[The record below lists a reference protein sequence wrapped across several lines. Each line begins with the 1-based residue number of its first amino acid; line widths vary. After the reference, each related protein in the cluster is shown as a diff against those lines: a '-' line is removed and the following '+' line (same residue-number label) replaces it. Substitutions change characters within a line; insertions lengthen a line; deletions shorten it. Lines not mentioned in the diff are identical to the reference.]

1 MMRCGLF
8 FLVLLVLAA
17 PPAGAGSAWAAQGVS
32 DSEIVL
38 GVTSAF
44 KGNSA
49 SLGTELY
56 RGYMAYFAK
65 VNAAGG
71 INGRRIRVA
80 AYDDGYDPARAFAN
94 TMQLA
99 EKDKVFL
106 LFGNVGTPT
115 TAKVLPLLS
124 KYKDIPLYLFA
135 PFTGAQ
141 DFRDNPAIFN
151 LRASY
156 RQEAAELVDLLAGM
170 GKRRIGVFYQ
180 NDSYGRSGYDGVDR
194 ALKSKGEKVA
204 GEANYER
211 GAAFDTPMKA
221 QVSAILDAGANAIVC
236 VGSYQACAAFVRD
249 ARKANFTGPIANIS
263 FVGSE
268 ALLALL
274 AGQEKVDGRIYTADL
289 YNSQVVPHF
298 EDTSMEM
305 VKRYRDDMQKFS
317 LALPS
322 ALQDPSY
329 RPLIYSFGS
338 LEGYVNAYVLA
349 EGLKRAGKDLT
360 AEKLHAAI
368 EGMNSLDI
376 GLALPVSF
384 SPSKHQ
390 GRDKVYMV
398 KAAGGN
404 WVPVK

>member
-1 MMRCGLF
+1 MRRGLF
-8 FLVLLVLAA
+8 FIFLLVLAA
-17 PPAGAGSAWAAQGVS
+17 PLAAAGSAWAAQGVS

-65 VNAAGG
+65 INAAGG
-71 INGRRIRVA
+71 VNGRKIRVV
-80 AYDDGYDPARAFAN
+80 AYDDSYDPARAFAN
-94 TMQLA
+94 TVSLA

-115 TAKVLPLLS
+115 TAKILPLLI
-124 KYKDIPLYLFA
+124 KYKDLPLYLVA

-141 DFRDNPAIFN
+141 DFRDNNSIFN

-156 RQEAAELVDLLAGM
+156 RQETAELVDLFYGM
-170 GKRRIGVFYQ
+170 GKRKIGVFYQ

-194 ALKSKGEKVA
+194 ALKAKGEKITS
-204 GEANYER
+204 ESNYER
-211 GAAFDTPMKA
+211 GAAFDQSMKA
-221 QVSAILDAGANAIVC
+221 QVAAIVDAGANAIVC

-249 ARKANFTGPIANIS
+249 ARKANFSGPIANIS

-268 ALLALL
+268 ALLSLM
-274 AGQEKVDGRIYTADL
+274 AGQEKIDGRAYTADL
-289 YNSQVVPHF
+289 YNSEVVPYF
-298 EDTSMEM
+298 EDTSLEM

-338 LEGYVNAYVLA
+338 LEGYVNAYILV

-360 AEKLHAAI
+360 AEKLLAAI
-368 EGMNSLDI
+368 EGMSSLDI
-376 GLALPVSF
+376 GLAVPVSF
-384 SPSKHQ
+384 SSGDHQ
-390 GRDKVYMV
+390 GRDKVYLV
-398 KAAGGN
+398 KAAGAN
-404 WVPVK
+404 WAPIK